1 MSFSVEGDV
10 NSNYVYAQ
18 EQTKFLI
25 LLLVVLSRL
34 VVILM
39 FLAAVAN
46 FVILLMVVAEEVVE
60 LEEGQVIFSDLGHDP
75 PLTTILRGLTEKILQ
90 STLSL
95 LCQLHLSISIV
106 CDRYL
111 QPHCIHRLSTVLA
124 LDVRCCGCG
133 GVQFA
138 RSKRISAKGCDANF
152 EHMPAL
158 RCCVMV
164 CCSRDRVS
172 RVLDRGSVAV
182 WQCGMWQARSTKQVA
197 GGKAPD

>member
-106 CDRYL
+106 CDPTTSL
-111 QPHCIHRLSTVLA
+111 HPSAFHSLGV
-124 LDVRCCGCG
+124 GCSLLWLWWCAIC
-133 GVQFA
+133 QKQTDF
-138 RSKRISAKGCDANF
+138 SKR
-152 EHMPAL
+152 M
-158 RCCVMV
+158 
-164 CCSRDRVS
+164 
-172 RVLDRGSVAV
+172 
-182 WQCGMWQARSTKQVA
+182 
-197 GGKAPD
+197 